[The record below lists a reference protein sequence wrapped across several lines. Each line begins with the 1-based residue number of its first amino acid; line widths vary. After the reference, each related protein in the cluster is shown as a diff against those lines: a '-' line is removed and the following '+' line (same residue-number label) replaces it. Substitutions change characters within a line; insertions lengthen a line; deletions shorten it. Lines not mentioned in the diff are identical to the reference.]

1 MRFQQRLGLMRLSV
15 LTMLSCVTT
24 EDFERYKQE
33 QERRISEMKQRVD
46 EVQLQAR
53 EAWTTILC
61 PPEERELFDKAQK
74 ECPDACETTHIYGAL
89 SNVGGIQFLINS
101 HPRHEA
107 FYLQKKSPPHLLNEL
122 RIDRLRRL
130 AHLPLLST
138 TRFVVIALTSPLEP
152 HPALAA
158 SQRGELV
165 TTKLREMLLAGD
177 STHSGLTADQIQ
189 DERRIWRWYYD
200 KPIAKSQI
208 KRLED
213 QPKVNLGEDDNLSHV
228 VMVFR
233 VDC

>member
-1 MRFQQRLGLMRLSV
+1 MRLQHLLGLGLLS
-15 LTMLSCVTT
+15 LLGMFSCVTT
-24 EDFERYKQE
+24 KDFARYKEE
-33 QERRISEMKQRVD
+33 QERQLSEIKQRVED
-46 EVQLQAR
+46 VQLQAR

-61 PPEERELFDKAQK
+61 PPEERELFDKAQT

-89 SNVGGIQFLINS
+89 SNIGGIQFLINS

-107 FYLQKKSPPHLLNEL
+107 FYLQKKAPPLLLNEL
-122 RIDRLRRL
+122 RTDKLRRL
-130 AHLPLLST
+130 VHLPLLST

-165 TTKLREMLLAGD
+165 TMKLRELLLAGD
-177 STHSGLTADQIQ
+177 STHPGLTAEQIQ
-189 DERRIWRWYYD
+189 HERRIWRWYYD
-200 KPIAKSQI
+200 KPVAKNQI
-208 KRLED
+208 KRLDD

>member
-1 MRFQQRLGLMRLSV
+1 MRLQKRLWLGLLS
-15 LTMLSCVTT
+15 LLGMLSCVTT
-24 EDFERYKQE
+24 EDFERYKEE
-33 QERRISEMKQRVD
+33 QERRINEMKQRVD
-46 EVQLQAR
+46 DVQLQAR

-89 SNVGGIQFLINS
+89 SNIGGIQFLINS

-107 FYLQKKSPPHLLNEL
+107 FYLQKKAPPLLLNDL
-122 RIDRLRRL
+122 RADKLRRL

-138 TRFVVIALTSPLEP
+138 TRFVVIALTSPFEP

-165 TTKLREMLLAGD
+165 TMKLRELLMAGD
-177 STHSGLTADQIQ
+177 GTHPGLTADQIQ
-189 DERRIWRWYYD
+189 KERRIWRWYYD
-200 KPIAKSQI
+200 KPIAKNQI
-208 KRLED
+208 KRLDD